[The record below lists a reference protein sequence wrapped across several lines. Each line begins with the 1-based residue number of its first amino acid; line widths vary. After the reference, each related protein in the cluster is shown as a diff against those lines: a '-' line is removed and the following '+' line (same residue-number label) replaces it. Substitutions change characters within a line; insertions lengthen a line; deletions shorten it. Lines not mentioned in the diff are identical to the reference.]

1 MPRRTHRPNRD
12 VLNDALDT
20 YRDTMR
26 ELIMTTC
33 QQEEI
38 QSYLDK
44 FDDKS
49 GETSTSDTIDTMDRI
64 DIVHFQYI
72 VKQFWDSGIRLR
84 FIESI
89 DSLTPK
95 LDTLRQARNK
105 AAHPP
110 RGDLNQALVK
120 HALDTILAVLQ
131 MIQDKE
137 AKKEIV
143 GILED
148 WQHGGYDGIGQLT
161 PINDLRLAAGAQ
173 VTWDLL
179 EHFEMVN
186 SSDLYFSWHSDDNKV
201 ARVEIKGSKL
211 TVTGCG
217 RGTTS
222 IDVWA
227 IPPNSVM
234 RSIGFCVTV
243 PNQPP
248 RLVSRFYDLTVSQ
261 EAHVFMD
268 LTDAFHDPDG
278 DNLQFSA
285 ISSHPSVLTATVNG
299 AKLTLTGKSHGTT
312 SVTVTASDPDEATD
326 STKFTVLVPERS
338 PRFSALFQDL
348 PVAAKTHITLSLLD
362 YFKPAQVDDLKF
374 LVESSHKEVA
384 TVEVEASE
392 LTITGIGRGTSI
404 INVIAFL
411 PNQHYITNEFMVT
424 VPNQQP
430 LCVAPIYD
438 ESVQAGT
445 SISLNLSRHF
455 TDPDRDH
462 LSYAAFTNHSNV
474 AVQVVDTELIISGV
488 SRGTATILVD
498 ASDPDGASVTETFQI
513 VVPNRPPRLTT
524 PINSITVEVGVN
536 QIVDL
541 SEHFSDPDHDELH
554 FAASVDE
561 ETVAVV
567 SVVKAQ
573 LSILGSEV
581 GDVGVEVV
589 ATDSLGASEQASF
602 VVHVAKPPSLFQKI
616 SKHIKS
622 SFISIFCLYWI

>member
-1 MPRRTHRPNRD
+1 MPQRTLRPNRD

-33 QQEEI
+33 QREAI
-38 QSYLDK
+38 QSFLDK
-44 FDDKS
+44 FNDKV
-49 GETSTSDTIDTMDRI
+49 GETDTSGTVDTMDRI

-72 VKQFWDSGIRLR
+72 VTQFWNSGIKLR
-84 FIESI
+84 FIDNL

-110 RGDLNQALVK
+110 KGDLNQALVK
-120 HALDTILAVLQ
+120 HALDTILSVLQ
-131 MIQDKE
+131 MIQDEE
-137 AKKEIV
+137 AKEEITS
-143 GILED
+143 ILEH

-161 PINDLRLAAGAQ
+161 PINGLRLAAGAQ

-179 EHFEMVN
+179 EHFEMAN
-186 SSDLYFSWHSDDNKV
+186 SSDLHFSWHSNDNKV
-201 ARVEIKGSKL
+201 ARAEIKDSKL

-222 IDVWA
+222 IDIWA

-243 PNQPP
+243 PNQSP

-261 EAHVFMD
+261 EAHVSMD
-268 LTDAFHDPDG
+268 LTNAFHDPDG
-278 DNLQFSA
+278 DNLLFSA
-285 ISSHPSVLTATVNG
+285 ISSHPSVLTAKVDD

-326 STKFTVLVPERS
+326 SVEFTVLVPERS

-348 PVAAKTHITLSLLD
+348 PLAAKAHITLNLLD
-362 YFKPAQVDDLKF
+362 YFKPAQVDDIKF
-374 LVESSHKEVA
+374 LVESSYKEVA

-392 LTITGIGRGTSI
+392 LTITGIGRGTST
-404 INVIAFL
+404 INVTAFL
-411 PNQHYITNEFMVT
+411 PNQHYITNEFTVT

-430 LCVAPIYD
+430 LCVAPIYN

-445 SISLNLSRHF
+445 SLSLNLSRHF

-462 LSYAAFTNHSNV
+462 LSYTAFTNHSNV
-474 AVQVVDTELIISGV
+474 VTVQVVDTELIISGI

-498 ASDPDGASVTETFQI
+498 ASDPDGASVTETFQ
-513 VVPNRPPRLTT
+513 VAVPNRPPCVTT
-524 PINSITVEVGVN
+524 PINSVAVQVGTN
-536 QIVDL
+536 KIVDL
-541 SEHFSDPDHDELH
+541 SEHFSDSDDDELR
-554 FAASVDE
+554 FTASVDE
-561 ETVAVV
+561 ETVAIV
-567 SVVKAQ
+567 SIVKTQ
-573 LSILGSEV
+573 LSILGSKA
-581 GDVGVEVV
+581 GDVDIEVV
-589 ATDSLGASEQASF
+589 ATDSMGASEQTSF
-602 VVHVAKPPSLFQKI
+602 VVHVAKPLSLFQKI
-616 SKHIKS
+616 SEYIKRP
-622 SFISIFCLYWI
+622 LH